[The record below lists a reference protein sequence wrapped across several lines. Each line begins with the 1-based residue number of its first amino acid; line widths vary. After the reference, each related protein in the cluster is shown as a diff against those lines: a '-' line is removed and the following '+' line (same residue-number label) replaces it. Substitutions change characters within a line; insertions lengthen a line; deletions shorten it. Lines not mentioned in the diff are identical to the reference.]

1 MDNKK
6 KLIIKRMKDAAF
18 AKGWKQGFNYCFKSY
33 DIDFCT
39 NMKNKLVKALDDTA
53 SEGYNMGYEAGYKRG
68 EKETYINA
76 LMKFRGF
83 SYYEAIIYTRY
94 NGIDL

>member
-1 MDNKK
+1 MDSKK
-6 KLIIKRMKDAAF
+6 KRIIERIKVAAYDR
-18 AKGWKQGFNYCFKSY
+18 GWRQGFNYCYMSY
-33 DIDFCT
+33 DIDLCK
-39 NMKNKLVKALDDTA
+39 NMKNRLIKSLDDVA
-53 SEGYNMGYEAGYKRG
+53 DESYDMGYESGYKRG
-68 EKETYINA
+68 EKETYIKA